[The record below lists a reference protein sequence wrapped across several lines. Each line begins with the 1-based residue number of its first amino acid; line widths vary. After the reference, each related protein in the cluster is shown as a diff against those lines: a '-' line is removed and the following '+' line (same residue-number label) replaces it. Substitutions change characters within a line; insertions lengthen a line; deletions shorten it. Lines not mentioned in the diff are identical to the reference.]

1 MAAPLL
7 GSHEGV
13 SCDGCS
19 ITAFVGN
26 RYKCLRCGD
35 YDLCFSCYTTKN
47 FGDQTAAL
55 DSLPHDETHP
65 MQLIMTASDFEAV
78 YEGDPSRRYDER
90 KIVSFICPYCNENG
104 FSERGFGIH
113 VTTAHVDPPEFNVI
127 CPLCI
132 GISDSQDHS
141 LPRETENLCSHWI
154 GHHGGILEG
163 YRPNDALANSTRPA
177 NRRPMLARRTQR
189 AGTARTTGITG
200 RTIPE
205 DIGELMRQDGTDEIR
220 RMAEMLS
227 VPHAAAAMARNAQRM
242 MAAAGFERAAVVL
255 ESSLAMQ
262 DQQVQQVIRPLPM
275 VPIYPPTSDDSGDET
290 TPRPAAD
297 SADEEEEDDDD
308 DDDEDQTSSEDGNEI
323 REIFEK
329 AAAIT
334 EDDELKNDAF
344 WQTIKTRI
352 TPEEVS
358 LLLETLKTSTKP
370 KEERGDD
377 RILPVWTQRPL
388 KPTVG
393 AQVTT
398 IPDADG
404 DQGWLPLCLETT
416 PLRSTGCGGYWSDK
430 RFLRPRKMQREQSV
444 ASSNAEIMEKAE
456 IAMALCRATTQHQP
470 DFSDVSKPDVAL
482 REALKHLNLGE
493 KPERMKEYLAAEEVV
508 HRPERDPL
516 TLESVEIP
524 DFTARGY
531 GQIVDGVVTLG
542 VVPEADEVIS
552 HSEDEEEAAALR
564 RRGGTTTDGEETSGD
579 EESEN
584 DDDDDDD
591 DTQNDEEEDDDD
603 VDDDDDDGGSVDSS
617 ILNPN

>member
-163 YRPNDALANSTRPA
+163 YRPNDALGTATRPT

-205 DIGELMRQDGTDEIR
+205 DVGDLSELMRGMRQDGADDIR
-220 RMAEMLS
+220 RMTEMLS

-297 SADEEEEDDDD
+297 SADEEEDDDD

-334 EDDELKNDAF
+334 EDDELKNDPF

-352 TPEEVS
+352 TPEEVA

-430 RFLRPRKMQREQSV
+430 RFLRPRKIQREQSV

-470 DFSDVSKPDVAL
+470 DFTDVSKPDVAL

-493 KPERMKEYLAAEEVV
+493 KPEKMMEYQAAEEVV

-516 TLESVEIP
+516 ALESVEIP

-531 GQIVDGVVTLG
+531 GQIVDGMVTLG
-542 VVPEADEVIS
+542 VVPEADEAIS
-552 HSEDEEEAAALR
+552 HSEDEEEGLR

-584 DDDDDDD
+584 EDDDDDD
-591 DTQNDEEEDDDD
+591 DTQNDEEDDDD
-603 VDDDDDDGGSVDSS
+603 VDDDDADSVDSS